1 MLLRRLAL
9 RLFLES
15 LFASG
20 GGFYTAFFLSSTF
33 FSEVVF
39 FLLGAGDLRH
49 PIRRSPRLSRE
60 SSSTCASAQRQY

>member
-9 RLFLES
+9 GLFLES

-49 PIRRSPRLSRE
+49 PIQIGRASCRE
-60 SSSTCASAQRQY
+60 RV